1 MEKATAQAKS
11 RKAFGKPIGAY
22 QEVGFKLAD
31 MFTYNDLGRALGLRA
46 AWAFNAKE
54 NEAEIL
60 AACAKVFSGEAVT
73 KIANWATQVF
83 SGHGYV
89 KGSEIE
95 RLYRDARFCEFCEGT
110 SEVLRTVI
118 AKNELDKFQGV

>member
-1 MEKATAQAKS
+1 MTWK
-11 RKAFGKPIGAY
+11 
-22 QEVGFKLAD
+22 
-31 MFTYNDLGRALGLRA
+31 ALGLRA
-46 AWAFNAKE
+46 AWAFNNKE

-83 SGHGYV
+83 SGHGYI

-110 SEVLRTVI
+110 SKFSVRSLRRTNWTSSEGY
-118 AKNELDKFQGV
+118 KR